1 MTHQL
6 AAALTVLLATA
17 PALAQAGATDRDTEL
32 ELGGGWMLA
41 DPLDVPDLEGPGGP
55 TAGITWTRWAGRSG
69 LAIGVTSIFGVQ
81 DDFSKPYSYDGP
93 IPTSVSP
100 VPHIYQHTGW
110 RRRWM
115 NADGLGFLHLGIG
128 GGPLF
133 HQGRVGR
140 GRYRMS
146 AWPAWHVEV
155 MATRALRDG
164 LHLRVGADT
173 IQWLFV
179 PLTLQASAKLVWAF
193 GN

>member
-41 DPLDVPDLEGPGGP
+41 DPLGVDLEGPGGP

-81 DDFSKPYSYDGP
+81 DGP

-128 GGPLF
+128 GGPLI
-133 HQGRVGR
+133 HQWRVGR

-146 AWPAWHVEV
+146 ARPAWHVEV

-164 LHLRVGADT
+164 LDLRVGADT
-173 IQWLFV
+173 IQRVGADTILLLFV